1 MWKAT
6 TGMWKLNFGFQQPS
20 ILSGICKYRLYS
32 KAVWISNSSIVPA
45 ALNHGLTIILRN
57 LFTETPLK
65 GPVPVGG
72 VAALMNRLGI
82 LETRLFLD
90 HYYLVQRSW
99 EGLVKV
105 EMNLGKYVDLLV
117 ELSSHSYMGP
127 CMTAMTT
134 KTGASDCNNLV
145 QKQPVGE
152 PEHCAVG
159 IGGAQVL
166 GQFSLLGQNL

>member
-1 MWKAT
+1 MRKAT

-57 LFTETPLK
+57 LFTETQLK

-105 EMNLGKYVDLLV
+105 EMNLRKCRSAGRTFKPFLY
-117 ELSSHSYMGP
+117 G
-127 CMTAMTT
+127 AMHDGNDY
-134 KTGASDCNNLV
+134 KNRSIRL
-145 QKQPVGE
+145 Q
-152 PEHCAVG
+152 
-159 IGGAQVL
+159 
-166 GQFSLLGQNL
+166 QFSPKTTCW